1 MPKDDGTAVA
11 KKQALG
17 DNNVAVNRRARYEY
31 DILQSLEAGISLLGS
46 EIKSIRLGQANIAEG
61 YGRVVDG
68 ELWLYN
74 VHIAPYLPARVNHE
88 VRRARRLLLHRRQ
101 LDNLEEMLREQP
113 RTTIVPLRMYLKDG
127 LVKVE
132 VGVVR
137 GRREYDKRQAIA
149 SREAGRTMQRALR
162 HSVR

>member
-1 MPKDDGTAVA
+1 MA
-11 KKQALG
+11 KKQAAQGG
-17 DNNVAVNRRARYEY
+17 DSNVAVNRRARYEY
-31 DILQSLEAGISLLGS
+31 DILQQLEAGVSLLGS

-61 YGRVVDG
+61 FGRLMNG

-88 VRRARRLLLHRRQ
+88 PRRTRRLLLHRRQ
-101 LDNLEEMLREQP
+101 LDELEKTLREQP
-113 RTTIVPLRMYLKDG
+113 RTTIIPLRMYLKHG

-137 GRREYDKRQAIA
+137 GRRAYDKRQAIA
-149 SREAGRTMQRALR
+149 EREAGRTMQRALR

>member
-1 MPKDDGTAVA
+1 VAA
-11 KKQALG
+11 KKQAAQH
-17 DNNVAVNRRARYEY
+17 DSNVAVNRRARYEY
-31 DILQSLEAGISLLGS
+31 DILQNLEAGIALLGS

-61 YGRVVDG
+61 YARPVDG

-88 VRRARRLLLHRRQ
+88 PRRTRRLLLHRRQ
-101 LDNLEEMLREQP
+101 LDDLEKMLREQP
-113 RTTIVPLRMYLKDG
+113 RRTVIPLRMYLKDG

-137 GRREYDKRQAIA
+137 GRRAYDKRQVIA
-149 SREAGRTMQRALR
+149 AREAGRTMQRALR

>member
-1 MPKDDGTAVA
+1 MAA
-11 KKQALG
+11 KKQAAQH
-17 DNNVAVNRRARYEY
+17 DSNVAVNRRARYEY
-31 DILQSLEAGISLLGS
+31 EILQQWEAGIALLGS

-61 YGRVVDG
+61 YARLMDG

-88 VRRARRLLLHRRQ
+88 PRRARRLLLHRRQ
-101 LDNLEEMLREQP
+101 LDNLEKMLREEP
-113 RTTIVPLRMYLKDG
+113 RTTVIPLRMYLKRG
-127 LVKVE
+127 MVKVE

-137 GRREYDKRQAIA
+137 GRRAYDKRQAIA
-149 SREAGRTMQRALR
+149 EREAGRSMQRALR